1 MGESPADGSW
11 RNAYSDLPLWQ
22 VVAQTLRGGITSGA
36 HPVGALLPT
45 EIELAAQFGVS
56 RQTMRQAIAELRR
69 EGLLDARKGVG
80 TRVLAQAP
88 TRGYVHALADLSELS
103 QYARDLGLLVREQRL
118 EKLRGRRAQEFGAR
132 PGTSWLHIRGVRAAA
147 EGQTPFGLVEV
158 WVDGRYAEAAMAAPP
173 RRQPIFA
180 AIEAAYGVQ
189 IEEVRQEVGG
199 EVLDAASAA
208 VLGVAPGSAAL
219 RVVRRYCAA
228 GGRLVELSETLHPAA
243 RFRYAMTLRREVA
256 APA

>member
-1 MGESPADGSW
+1 MGQSAAAGAW
-11 RNAYSDLPLWQ
+11 REAQGDLPLWQ
-22 VVAQTLRGGITSGA
+22 VVAQTLRGGIAAGV

-80 TRVLAQAP
+80 TRVLAAVP
-88 TRGYVHALADLSELS
+88 MRGYVHTLADLSELS
-103 QYARDLGLLVREQRL
+103 QYARELGLLVREHAI
-118 EKLRGRRAQEFGAR
+118 EALRGRRAQEFGVR
-132 PGTSWLHIRGVRAAA
+132 PGTPWLHIRGVRAMA
-147 EGQTPFGLVEV
+147 EGETPFGLVEV
-158 WVDGRYAEAAMAAPP
+158 WVDGRYADAALAAPA

-189 IEEVRQEVGG
+189 IEEVRQEVAG
-199 EVLDAASAA
+199 EVLDAAAA
-208 VLGVAPGSAAL
+208 AALGVSAGSAAL
-219 RVVRRYCAA
+219 RVVRRYFAA
-228 GGRLVELSETLHPAA
+228 GGRLIEHSETLHPAA

-256 APA
+256 LPA